1 MNNWC
6 CTGSCSSEGC
16 PSLHRSPMSDGPD
29 CHIRNH
35 TRESYSKM
43 SGSSQRHSRLNSVCL
58 LCEKK
63 NACPV
68 KTCPEFW
75 ADRFEISFI
84 CLRSEADFC
93 IPETICVCFQT
104 DFSTSGTRCCKIRSY
119 HRIDQ
124 GVSRKHHS
132 PHTENYAAS

>member
-68 KTCPEFW
+68 KTCSGFW

-84 CLRSEADFC
+84 CPESGGNYSDLGKTCLRFQANNSDPGKTC
-93 IPETICVCFQT
+93 LRFQT
-104 DFSTSGTRCCKIRSY
+104 NNSDPGKT
-119 HRIDQ
+119 
-124 GVSRKHHS
+124 
-132 PHTENYAAS
+132 